1 MYDIL
6 GWLLIIVA
14 AILLVLVVLHV
25 ESEKKLSLKFTIIS
39 VVIASFCIGYGIHF
53 LLLNSGL

>member
-14 AILLVLVVLHV
+14 AIFLVLVVLHV
-25 ESEKKLSLKFTIIS
+25 ESDKKLSFKFTITSII
-39 VVIASFCIGYGIHF
+39 VVSFCIGYGIHF
-53 LLLNSGL
+53 LLLNAGL

>member
-14 AILLVLVVLHV
+14 AILFVFVVLHV
-25 ESEKKLSLKFTIIS
+25 ESGKKLSLKFTTIS
-39 VVIASFCIGYGIHF
+39 VIIASFCIGYGIHF
-53 LLLNSGL
+53 LLLNAGL